1 MKLVETVTKVIS
13 HVTTQKSISYS
24 TAPPTDTRYSTHDR
38 LLYKFLDLTDDN
50 EEIKQID
57 MKVRKKSQGISS
69 QYSISAIL
77 RIYKTNTQALLT
89 NFKTPFIAS
98 NIAELNA
105 ICDVVR
111 NWCLKVKTPATP
123 NATSTP
129 KKGQDVKKN
138 GSEKSKLNQF
148 LRSTSVDWLHP
159 TSYHPNLCDNLSNS
173 LNRIASSSSEK
184 AINDNETTPDGLDD
198 FLQRYSAQHTAS
210 VSSPRVYYCIEERK
224 YTCSPG
230 GLYPSTG
237 DSAGSKDHLED
248 ISDPS
253 IEALNYLQDLY
264 AKQQKHSLLPGGVQA
279 IRENLNNGSLMVVE
293 MTGIHRSNFDERSLS
308 PGAAQIL
315 RSYPDIVKVA
325 DSMGN
330 SYHFAPAMILNLAET
345 AYFKD
350 NHLNDRISDVMQSC
364 PHPYLPLLSSC
375 DKSLVPIESMYCL
388 VRFTPLKLT
397 PTSSI
402 KKSKKG
408 AVAPDDMDN
417 TDLRK
422 SSEASTSS
430 VSSLLA
436 MIPLVEECMQEL
448 TSDNILLT
456 LNDKNDEQILNN
468 TPPTSSPPSN
478 NGYKSLS
485 LLPDHAR
492 NRLRLNTGSCSHK
505 YALVDDIVAFTANS
519 TNGDQVSSSIK
530 KKQYLYFIQYVD
542 RGADN
547 AVRNDTDDNKTVNSD
562 DDDAY
567 SADFCLEDE
576 LQPNIDISL
585 HARDDSLLKSIL
597 AARSSHVPSTPA
609 SRPASG
615 SSVTRGQID
624 SNADM
629 GSNVDAIEG
638 TDALY
643 DDDSTANSKRKW
655 DPKVLSTICR
665 WRSCICEADTN
676 NRNTSNSSKF
686 LCPYHAE
693 LKSFLDNLPAT
704 GKSGSNESAKYL
716 PKRPPNVALIGS
728 DEKKDLV
735 IIRAASTLLQEL
747 WDGKLR
753 ATLKSF
759 TKKTVQEM
767 SLKRRMEV
775 AINTQ
780 LAAISAEPTISG
792 GNGSSKSP
800 PKKPTSSINEDLQKA
815 LQPPSWAMWR
825 NTALL
830 QETVDS
836 IASYEN
842 SLQGILELEKSL
854 TEELNALCEFKVFPS
869 VELQLIKKEVKAFK
883 EYQDQQKCEMAAEG
897 TDSTS
902 KNGNT
907 AVKKLITMY
916 QSLANNSLI
925 EQRVCEK
932 KLSIVRSR
940 RQDEQELRNQYL
952 RKMARLKAM
961 EEKEAKDPYNFR
973 NQKNY

>member
-1 MKLVETVTKVIS
+1 M
-13 HVTTQKSISYS
+13 
-24 TAPPTDTRYSTHDR
+24 
-38 LLYKFLDLTDDN
+38 TDDN

-69 QYSISAIL
+69 RYSISAIL

-89 NFKTPFIAS
+89 NFKTPLIAA

-111 NWCLKVKTPATP
+111 NWCLKVKAPATS
-123 NATSTP
+123 NAASTP
-129 KKGQDVKKN
+129 KKGQDMKKN

-159 TSYHPNLCDNLSNS
+159 TSYHPNLCDNFSNS
-173 LNRIASSSSEK
+173 LTRMVSSSSEK
-184 AINDNETTPDGLDD
+184 TLVGNETSPDGLDD

-230 GLYPSTG
+230 GLYPSTS
-237 DSAGSKDHLED
+237 DSTGSKDNLED

-264 AKQQKHSLLPGGVQA
+264 TKQHKRSPSQGGVQA
-279 IRENLNNGSLMVVE
+279 IRENLNNSSLVVIE
-293 MTGIHRSNFDERSLS
+293 MTGIHRSNFDENSLS
-308 PGAAQIL
+308 PAAAQIL

-325 DSMGN
+325 DSLGN
-330 SYHFAPAMILNLAET
+330 YYHFAPAMILNLAET

-350 NHLNDRISDVMQSC
+350 NHLNNRISVVMQSC

-375 DKSLVPIESMYCL
+375 DMSLVPIESMYCL
-388 VRFTPLKLT
+388 VRFTPLKLS
-397 PTSSI
+397 PTSNI
-402 KKSKKG
+402 IKSKKG
-408 AVAPDDMDN
+408 PVASDGADN

-422 SSEASTSS
+422 SSDTSTST

-448 TSDNILLT
+448 TNDNIT
-456 LNDKNDEQILNN
+456 LAAADKVDEDVLSITPSSSAPTNSNDY
-468 TPPTSSPPSN
+468 T
-478 NGYKSLS
+478 SLS

-492 NRLRLNTGSCSHK
+492 NRLRSNTCACNHK
-505 YALVDDIVAFTANS
+505 YALVDDIVAFTANG
-519 TNGDQVSSSIK
+519 TNSDQVSSTIK

-542 RGADN
+542 RGTDN
-547 AVRNDTDDNKTVNSD
+547 TVRNDAESIKSFNSD

-585 HARDDSLLKSIL
+585 HTRDDSLLKSIL
-597 AARSSHVPSTPA
+597 AARSSHITSTPV
-609 SRPASG
+609 SRPTSG
-615 SSVTRGQID
+615 SSVSRGQTD
-624 SNADM
+624 NTVDM
-629 GSNVDAIEG
+629 GSNLDTIEG
-638 TDALY
+638 TDTLY
-643 DDDSTANSKRKW
+643 DDDTAASSKRKW

-676 NRNTSNSSKF
+676 NRNMTNSTKF

-693 LKSFLDNLPAT
+693 LKLFLDNLPAT

-759 TKKTVQEM
+759 TKKTVQDM
-767 SLKRRMEV
+767 SLKRRMEI

-780 LAAISAEPTISG
+780 LAAYSAEPTTTS
-792 GNGSSKSP
+792 GNGPSKSP
-800 PKKPTSSINEDLQKA
+800 PKRSTSSMNEDAQRA
-815 LQPPSWAMWR
+815 LQAPSWAMWR

-854 TEELNALCEFKVFPS
+854 TEELNALCEYKVFPS

-883 EYQDQQKCEMAAEG
+883 EYQDQQKCEMVAEG
-897 TDSTS
+897 TDATI

-916 QSLANNSLI
+916 QSLANSSLI

-932 KLSIVRSR
+932 KLSIVRAR

-952 RKMARLKAM
+952 RKMARLKAL